1 MVTGFYGLSKLL
13 DSIVTCIKQQQQ
25 HKQLRTQRSQINQTI
40 LKNCDDVIF
49 NEKSKSMLWYWF
61 AKA

>member
-40 LKNCDDVIF
+40 LKNCDVIF
-49 NEKSKSMLWYWF
+49 NEKSKSIIF
-61 AKA
+61 EVKEHE